1 MIIGCVFLKTFL
13 KKIFILVMIVLLFIA
28 GDIVLIYTN
37 SPLAIK
43 PSFVK
48 KLQTALTE
56 KQPVKVA
63 GVKEVTSK
71 EQTAKEEAAKE
82 QATKEQAAKEQAAK
96 EAATKEQAA
105 REQAAKE
112 AAAKEQAAQE
122 AAAKEQA
129 AKEAAAKQQAA
140 QAAQAAAKQQAGEIL
155 DVPLITQM
163 SAPNLYNGCEVTSL
177 AMILN
182 YSGYHVTK
190 TDLANNIARVPLTY
204 QNGLKGNP
212 NVGFVGNME
221 VGPGYAVYNG
231 PIYNLARKYAGD
243 EVVNLTNHPFTDL
256 LARVDQGEPVWVI
269 TTSSF
274 APVSDFTTW
283 KTPQGTIRITFS
295 EHSVVITGYD
305 ANYIYINNPYG
316 QKNQRVNRS
325 SFEKAWVQ
333 MGSQAIV
340 IEK

>member
-1 MIIGCVFLKTFL
+1 MQ
-13 KKIFILVMIVLLFIA
+13 KKR
-28 GDIVLIYTN
+28 
-37 SPLAIK
+37 
-43 PSFVK
+43 
-48 KLQTALTE
+48 
-56 KQPVKVA
+56 
-63 GVKEVTSK
+63 
-71 EQTAKEEAAKE
+71 AA
-82 QATKEQAAKEQAAK
+82 KEQAAKEQAAK
-96 EAATKEQAA
+96 K
-105 REQAAKE
+105 
-112 AAAKEQAAQE
+112 AAAKEQAAKEQAAKE

-140 QAAQAAAKQQAGEIL
+140 QAAAKLQASKIL

-231 PIYNLARKYAGD
+231 PIYNLARKYGGD

-274 APVSDFTTW
+274 APVSDFKTW

>member
-1 MIIGCVFLKTFL
+1 VLSKNITGCVFLKTFL
-13 KKIFILVMIVLLFIA
+13 KKIIIIGILCIAADLLL
-28 GDIVLIYTN
+28 VYTN

-43 PSFVK
+43 PSLVK
-48 KLQTALTE
+48 KLQTAFVE

-63 GVKEVTSK
+63 GVKEVTSE

-82 QATKEQAAKEQAAK
+82 QAAKEQAAQVAAAKEQAAKEQAA
-96 EAATKEQAA
+96 
-105 REQAAKE
+105 
-112 AAAKEQAAQE
+112 QE
-122 AAAKEQA
+122 EAAKEQA
-129 AKEAAAKQQAA
+129 AKEAAA
-140 QAAQAAAKQQAGEIL
+140 QAAAKQQAGKIL

-163 SAPNLYNGCEVTSL
+163 SAPQLYNGCEVTSL

-182 YSGYHVTK
+182 YNGYHVTK
-190 TDLANNIARVPLTY
+190 NELANNIARVPLTY
-204 QNGLKGNP
+204 QSGLKGNP

-231 PIYNLARKYAGD
+231 PIYNLAKKYAGD

-256 LARVDQGEPVWVI
+256 LARVDQGEPIWVI

-274 APVSDFTTW
+274 APVSDFKTW
-283 KTPQGTIRITFS
+283 NTPQGTVRITFS

-316 QKNQRVNRS
+316 QKNQRVSRS

-340 IEK
+340 VEK

>member
-1 MIIGCVFLKTFL
+1 LITFL
-13 KKIFILVMIVLLFIA
+13 KKIIIIGILCIAADFLL
-28 GDIVLIYTN
+28 VYTN

-43 PSFVK
+43 PSLVK
-48 KLQTALTE
+48 KLQTAVTE

-63 GVKEVTSK
+63 GVKEVTTK

-82 QATKEQAAKEQAAK
+82 QAAKEQAAKEEAAKEQAAKEQAAK
-96 EAATKEQAA
+96 
-105 REQAAKE
+105 
-112 AAAKEQAAQE
+112 E

-129 AKEAAAKQQAA
+129 AKEAAAKEQAA
-140 QAAQAAAKQQAGEIL
+140 KEAAAQEAAKQQAGKIL

-163 SAPNLYNGCEVTSL
+163 SAPQLYNGCEVTSL

-182 YSGYHVTK
+182 YNGYYVTK
-190 TDLANNIARVPLTY
+190 NQLANNIARVPLTY
-204 QNGLKGNP
+204 QSGLKGNP

-256 LARVDQGEPVWVI
+256 LARVYQGEPVWII

-274 APVSDFTTW
+274 APVSDFKTW
-283 KTPQGTIRITFS
+283 NTPQGTTRITFS

>member
-37 SPLAIK
+37 SPIAIK

-48 KLQTALTE
+48 KLQTAFIE

-63 GVKEVTSK
+63 GVKEVTSR
-71 EQTAKEEAAKE
+71 EQTAQEEAA
-82 QATKEQAAKEQAAK
+82 KEQAAKEQAAK
-96 EAATKEQAA
+96 EQAAQEAAAKEQVAK
-105 REQAAKE
+105 EQAAKE
-112 AAAKEQAAQE
+112 AAAKE

-140 QAAQAAAKQQAGEIL
+140 QAAAKQQAGRIL

-182 YSGYHVTK
+182 YNGYHVTK
-190 TDLANNIARVPLTY
+190 NELANNIARVPLTY
-204 QNGLKGNP
+204 QSGLKGNP

-274 APVSDFTTW
+274 APVSDFKTW

>member
-1 MIIGCVFLKTFL
+1 MPFL
-13 KKIFILVMIVLLFIA
+13 KKIIIIGILCIVADF
-28 GDIVLIYTN
+28 VLVYTH
-37 SPLAIK
+37 SPIAIK

-48 KLQTALTE
+48 KLETASADKLE
-56 KQPVKVA
+56 VKVA
-63 GVKEVTSK
+63 GAKEEATT
-71 EQTAKEEAAKE
+71 EQTAKK
-82 QATKEQAAKEQAAK
+82 QAAKA
-96 EAATKEQAA
+96 
-105 REQAAKE
+105 QAAKE
-112 AAAKEQAAQE
+112 AAAKEQAAKEQ
-122 AAAKEQA
+122 AAKEQA
-129 AKEAAAKQQAA
+129 AKAEVGKEAAAKA
-140 QAAQAAAKQQAGEIL
+140 QAAKEAAAQQAGRIL

-163 SAPNLYNGCEVTSL
+163 SDPNLYNGCEVTSL

-231 PIYNLARKYAGD
+231 PIYNLAQKYAGD
-243 EVVNLTNHPFTDL
+243 DVVNLTNHPFTDI
-256 LARVDQGEPVWVI
+256 LARVYQGEPVWVI
-269 TTSSF
+269 TTCSF
-274 APVSDFTTW
+274 APVSDFITW
-283 KTPQGTIRITFS
+283 NTPQGTISITYS

-316 QKNQRVNRS
+316 QKSQSVDRS

-340 IEK
+340 IGK

>member
-1 MIIGCVFLKTFL
+1 VIDRKIDKMIIGCVFLKTFL

-48 KLQTALTE
+48 KLQTSFIE
-56 KQPVKVA
+56 KQSVKVA
-63 GVKEVTSK
+63 GVKEVTSR
-71 EQTAKEEAAKE
+71 EQTAQEEAAKE
-82 QATKEQAAKEQAAK
+82 QATKEQAAKE
-96 EAATKEQAA
+96 
-105 REQAAKE
+105 
-112 AAAKEQAAQE
+112 AAAKEQSAKEE
-122 AAAKEQA
+122 AAKVAA

-140 QAAQAAAKQQAGEIL
+140 QAAAKQQAGKIL

-182 YSGYHVTK
+182 YNGYHVTK
-190 TDLANNIARVPLTY
+190 NELANNIARVPLTY
-204 QNGLKGNP
+204 QSGLKGNP

-274 APVSDFTTW
+274 APVSDFITW

-295 EHSVVITGYD
+295 EHSVVITGHD

>member
-1 MIIGCVFLKTFL
+1 VIDRKIDKRIIGCVFLKTFL

-28 GDIVLIYTN
+28 GDIVLIYIN

-48 KLQTALTE
+48 KLQTVLTE

-82 QATKEQAAKEQAAK
+82 QAVKEQAAQEAVAKEQASKEQAAK
-96 EAATKEQAA
+96 
-105 REQAAKE
+105 
-112 AAAKEQAAQE
+112 E

-140 QAAQAAAKQQAGEIL
+140 QAAQAAAKLQASKIL

-274 APVSDFTTW
+274 APVSDFKTW

-316 QKNQRVNRS
+316 QKDQRVNRS
-325 SFEKAWVQ
+325 SFEKTWVQ

>member
-1 MIIGCVFLKTFL
+1 LKAFL
-13 KKIFILVMIVLLFIA
+13 KKIIIIGILCIAADLLLVYI
-28 GDIVLIYTN
+28 N

-48 KLQTALTE
+48 KLQTAVTE

-71 EQTAKEEAAKE
+71 EQTAKEAA
-82 QATKEQAAKEQAAK
+82 AKEQAAKEQAAK
-96 EAATKEQAA
+96 EAAAKEQ
-105 REQAAKE
+105 
-112 AAAKEQAAQE
+112 AAKEQAAKEEAAKE

-129 AKEAAAKQQAA
+129 AKEAAAKQQAE
-140 QAAQAAAKQQAGEIL
+140 QAAQEAAKQQAGKIL
-155 DVPLITQM
+155 EVPLITQM
-163 SAPNLYNGCEVTSL
+163 SAPKLYNGCEVTSL

-182 YSGYHVTK
+182 YRGYHVTK
-190 TDLANNIARVPLTY
+190 NELANSIARVPLTY
-204 QNGLKGNP
+204 SSGLHGNP

-231 PIYNLARKYAGD
+231 PIYNLAKKYAGD

-256 LARVDQGEPVWVI
+256 LARVYQGEPVWVI

-274 APVSDFTTW
+274 APVSDFKTW
-283 KTPQGTIRITFS
+283 NTPQGTIRITFS

-305 ANYIYINNPYG
+305 ANYVYINNPYG